1 MSDPTTNDDEHQQRE
16 LRSLQLEQ
24 ISAKSLLEIKTLLQE
39 ILAEL
44 RKNRRQPDDWLLNG
58 WRQS

>member
-1 MSDPTTNDDEHQQRE
+1 MQPNDSERE
-16 LRSLQLEQ
+16 LQLRALQLEQ
-24 ISAKSLLEIKTLLQE
+24 ISAKSLLEIKTLLVE

-44 RKNRRQPDDWLLNG
+44 RKNQRRADDWWLNG